1 MNSIVKELVLFSCVG
16 ALFMGIVL
24 TAAATLVG

>member
-1 MNSIVKELVLFSCVG
+1 MIAVLNEVFLFSCVG

-24 TAAATLVG
+24 TAATFIG

>member
-1 MNSIVKELVLFSCVG
+1 MKSVINELLLLSGVG

-24 TAAATLVG
+24 TAATLVG

>member
-1 MNSIVKELVLFSCVG
+1 MQALLDDVILFSCVG

-24 TAAATLVG
+24 TAASFIG

>member
-1 MNSIVKELVLFSCVG
+1 MRSILNELILLSCVG

-24 TAAATLVG
+24 TAASFVG

>member
-1 MNSIVKELVLFSCVG
+1 MKSLLNELLLFSCVG

-24 TAAATLVG
+24 TAANLLG

>member
-1 MNSIVKELVLFSCVG
+1 MRAVLNEVILFSCIG

-24 TAAATLVG
+24 TAATLVG

>member
-1 MNSIVKELVLFSCVG
+1 MRSILNEVILFSCVS

-24 TAAATLVG
+24 AAANLVG